1 MPPFSTTR
9 HGAVDCKKAKLLT
22 DFFESQAAS
31 IREQK
36 AKREAK
42 AAGGGAPAAAA
53 DGGAGSKRAREEP
66 PERGCVLAFE
76 GVGGEATR
84 DQISALCARCAGGE
98 DAVAF
103 VEFYP
108 GNSAGFARFRTAA
121 AAGAALGALGEG
133 KEEATAGGTGPS
145 ALPEDGA
152 PAASRDHPKARAAH
166 AHPGAPPPQRGG
178 SRWPPQ
184 PASGRP
190 KDEDLPRLPACRR
203 WAAPRRAGG
212 CWARRRRPR
221 TARRPRSTSRAA
233 RAARAR
239 ARGARARARA
249 RAREASGT
257 DMRF

>member
-1 MPPFSTTR
+1 MLRFSTTR

-53 DGGAGSKRAREEP
+53 DGGAGSKRPREEP

-108 GNSAGFARFRTAA
+108 GNSAGFARFRTC
-121 AAGAALGALGEG
+121 LLYTSPSPRD
-133 KEEATAGGTGPS
+133 ATLSRMPS
-145 ALPEDGA
+145 SA
-152 PAASRDHPKARAAH
+152 
-166 AHPGAPPPQRGG
+166 
-178 SRWPPQ
+178 
-184 PASGRP
+184 
-190 KDEDLPRLPACRR
+190 
-203 WAAPRRAGG
+203 
-212 CWARRRRPR
+212 
-221 TARRPRSTSRAA
+221 
-233 RAARAR
+233 
-239 ARGARARARA
+239 
-249 RAREASGT
+249 
-257 DMRF
+257 